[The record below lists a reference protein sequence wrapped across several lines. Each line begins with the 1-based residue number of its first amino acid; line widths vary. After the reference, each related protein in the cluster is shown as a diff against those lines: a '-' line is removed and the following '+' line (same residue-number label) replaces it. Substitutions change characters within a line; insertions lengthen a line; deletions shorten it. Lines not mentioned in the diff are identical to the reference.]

1 MKRKHEMSSRDY
13 ATELIES
20 YIQDAGLKPDDR
32 LPSERDMCAMWDL
45 NRTTLRNAI
54 QRLIDTGLLYSRT
67 GSGTFVAKPKFVR
80 DLKDVYGFSE
90 AVRLAGR
97 VPGSRMIS
105 AELREADK
113 YISRHLHVPLGT
125 KVFGLRRVRLID
137 GIPAGVE
144 TAYVNVKLC
153 PGIENHDYEHESL
166 FDVLHLDYGIKIIS
180 GDEKLSVTT
189 LDSVEAELLGKEEGH
204 PAIYKSGYT
213 VDADGEPVDCYR
225 TVALSEYVRYATEM
239 TAR

>member
-1 MKRKHEMSSRDY
+1 MKRKHAMSSRDF

-20 YIQDAGLKPDDR
+20 YIAENELKAHDR
-32 LPSERDMCAMWDL
+32 LPSERDMCDMWDL

-54 QRLIDTGLLYSRT
+54 QRLVDTGVLYSKT
-67 GSGTFVAKPKFVR
+67 GSGTYVAPPKFVR
-80 DLKDVYGFSE
+80 NLQDVYGFSE

-97 VPGSRMIS
+97 VPGSRMVS

-125 KVFGLRRVRLID
+125 QVFGLRRVRLID
-137 GIPAGVE
+137 GIPVGVE

-153 PGIENHDYEHESL
+153 PGVENHDYERESL
-166 FDVLHLDYGIKIIS
+166 FDVLHLDYGIKIKS
-180 GDEKLSVTT
+180 GREKLSVTT
-189 LDSVEAELLGKEEGH
+189 LDAVEAELLGMEEGH

-213 VDADGEPVDCYR
+213 VDANGEPVDCYR

>member
-1 MKRKHEMSSRDY
+1 MKRKHDMNSRDY

-20 YIQDAGLKPDDR
+20 YIVDSGLEADDR

-54 QRLIDTGLLYSRT
+54 RRLVDTGVLYSKT
-67 GSGTFVAKPKFVR
+67 GSGTYIAPPKFVR
-80 DLKDVYGFSE
+80 NLQDVYGFSE

-137 GIPAGVE
+137 GIPVGVE

-153 PGIENHDYEHESL
+153 PGIESHDFSSESL
-166 FDVLHLDYGIKIIS
+166 FDVMHIDYGIKIMS

-189 LDSVEAELLGKEEGH
+189 LDAVEAELLGMEEGH

-213 VDADGEPVDCYR
+213 VDANGEPVDCYR